1 MSIRCIRNASG
12 IYGRYSIYTKYE
24 IDSNNIDNIYELL
37 YNNIQVRNEIICCNE
52 NGGCGYYTS
61 GDIHTSLYIK
71 CNFSRDYDV
80 INNKIY
86 DWDTELKR
94 VSTKKIILANISF
107 ELFKHIICYFKDI
120 VLGDYGDNILELF
133 KKDNKF
139 ILNMRSECYD
149 DIDSDTDTDS
159 NSDIDTSVDIGPL

>member
-1 MSIRCIRNASG
+1 MSIRCLRNAAG
-12 IYGRYSIYTKYE
+12 FYGRYSVYTKYE
-24 IDSNNIDNIYELL
+24 IDSTNIDDIYELL

-61 GDIHTSLYIK
+61 GDICTSLYIK
-71 CNFSRDYDV
+71 CNFSHNYDV

-86 DWDTELKR
+86 DSDIELKR
-94 VSTKKIILANISF
+94 VNTKNVILANISF
-107 ELFKHIICYFKDI
+107 ELFKNIICYFKDV

-149 DIDSDTDTDS
+149 YIDSDTDTDS
-159 NSDIDTSVDIGPL
+159 DIDTSVDIDPL

>member
-1 MSIRCIRNASG
+1 MSIRCLRNAAG

-24 IDSNNIDNIYELL
+24 IDSNNIDDIYKLL

-52 NGGCGYYTS
+52 NGGCRYYTS

-71 CNFSRDYDV
+71 CDFSRDYDV

-86 DWDTELKR
+86 NSDIKLKHI
-94 VSTKKIILANISF
+94 STKKVILADISF
-107 ELFKHIICYFKDI
+107 ELFKNIICYFENV
-120 VLGDYGDNILELF
+120 VLGDYGDNILELLP
-133 KKDNKF
+133 KDNKF

-149 DIDSDTDTDS
+149 DVDTDTDS
-159 NSDIDTSVDIGPL
+159 DSDIDTSVDIDPL